1 VKAGKHFD
9 PMVVNVDHDNKPPQ
23 ELLESYVEA
32 LKIGQVSVY
41 ESPRKRGYHFS
52 VSLDAPISIEQ
63 NYRIRALLGDDR
75 MRMDIELP
83 YVNDFLYAVRR
94 VNGKTLMR
102 ERLTSNEFLRRLHN
116 GGNAC

>member
-1 VKAGKHFD
+1 MKAGNHFN

-23 ELLESYVEA
+23 ELLESYIEA
-32 LKIGQVSVY
+32 LLIGQVSVY

-75 MRMDIELP
+75 KRMDIELP
-83 YVNDFLYAVRR
+83 YVNDFLYAIRL
-94 VNGKTLMR
+94 VNGKVLSR
-102 ERLTSNEFLRRLHN
+102 KRLTNSEFLRRLRHDK
-116 GGNAC
+116 NA